1 MSIDL
6 NELRNHLKS
15 ELTNYVDKIYF
26 GENKGEI
33 YWSEDAETWCYV
45 GNDKTEFGK
54 CGDLLNDVSDE
65 ILLSYYE
72 EYKED
77 IYL

>member
-1 MSIDL
+1 MKIDL
-6 NELRNHLKS
+6 NEVRDYCEYQLR
-15 ELTNYVDKIYF
+15 NYVDSIYF

-33 YWSEDAETWCYV
+33 YWSENAETWCYV
-45 GNDKTEFGK
+45 GNDKTEWGK

-65 ILLSYYE
+65 IILSYYE
-72 EYKED
+72 ENKED